1 MKENVSYFVIFF
13 NQIQVTVSIG
23 NSFPNIVCIICSQ
36 YRRGSL
42 GLCFEKLAVR
52 ARCLTE

>member
-1 MKENVSYFVIFF
+1 MKENVSYFVIF
-13 NQIQVTVSIG
+13 TGDSI
-23 NSFPNIVCIICSQ
+23 PNIVCIICSQ